1 MKIQA
6 VNLSKTFN
14 SGIRTV
20 HAVVEASIVIHQGE
34 TVGLLGNSGSGKTTL
49 GQMLAGLQKP
59 TKGTIIVDEEN
70 MVFPYRGENRRRI
83 QLLFQQPEVAFDP
96 CRTLR
101 YSMRE
106 VYGIAG
112 IPYSQELLQ
121 TYLARY
127 GLYEEHL
134 DRYPSELSGGE
145 LQRAALARI
154 LLLKPELII
163 LDEPT
168 SMLDSISQAQ
178 IIRLL
183 QKTQKE
189 CGTSYLFISH
199 NQALTKQFC
208 HRVYFMENGIIKE
221 DDMEGVYGTDVRNT
235 EGAYKKGERINGT
248 KKL

>member
-6 VNLSKTFN
+6 VNLSKTFSN
-14 SGIRTV
+14 GIRIV
-20 HAVVEASIVIHQGE
+20 HAVVGADIVINQGE

-59 TKGTIIVDEEN
+59 TQGSIFVDGEN
-70 MVFPYRGENRRRI
+70 MTFPYRGENRRRI

-101 YSMRE
+101 YSIQE
-106 VYGIAG
+106 VYKIAR
-112 IPYSQELLQ
+112 IAYSQELLLN
-121 TYLARY
+121 YLAGY

-178 IIRLL
+178 MIRLL
-183 QKTQKE
+183 QKIQEE

-199 NQALTKQFC
+199 NKALTKQFC
-208 HRVYFMENGIIKE
+208 HRFYYIENGVMKE
-221 DDMEGVYGTDVRNT
+221 NGMEENMSDF
-235 EGAYKKGERINGT
+235 
-248 KKL
+248 